1 MSKSNGKVKWFNE
14 TKGFG
19 VIEVAESKD
28 VFIHINEIK
37 TPGCRTLNDGQEVE
51 FQIEE
56 GDKGPQAKN
65 LLIK

>member
-19 VIEVAESKD
+19 FIEVEGSND

-51 FQIEE
+51 FEIEAGE
-56 GDKGPQAKN
+56 KGPQAKN